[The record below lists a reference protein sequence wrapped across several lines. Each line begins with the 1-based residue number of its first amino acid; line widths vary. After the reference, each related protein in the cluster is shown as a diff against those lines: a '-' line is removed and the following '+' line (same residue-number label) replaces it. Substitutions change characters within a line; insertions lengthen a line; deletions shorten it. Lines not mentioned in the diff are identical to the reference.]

1 MSFANPVP
9 SNSAGRLRR
18 FLRLETPLRMT
29 KEKDAAT
36 PYAGKRRRTLLR
48 LILIVAGIGVGLSL
62 CEISMRAF
70 QLGNTRILSLYDNKI
85 FKLPPHIRFMNYNEN
100 KNLVETNNLGFHDRE
115 RQAANDNYRI
125 LFLGDSFVEGRQ
137 VKTERLFTSRL
148 EKKLTRDVQRI
159 ETING
164 GVPGTGTPYQYVLW
178 KDFFEP
184 NIKIDHL
191 VLCFFMGNDLIDNNL
206 ELFSSTSGSS
216 DSGFFVD
223 SAGTIL
229 DVGGKPGLL
238 KRTINS
244 GRDHSVLINSLYEG
258 AYRIRRNFQEAAEE
272 NGAGNAERRGRV
284 DSAGAWEASEQGTVA
299 LIRKWKA
306 ELAGK
311 NIPFDVVIIDRPGR
325 VYNKFELRFM
335 EKLQA
340 TCAQD
345 QIDCLR
351 LKLAGD
357 PYELYSFDGI
367 ALGHFNDKGHETV
380 ANELYEYFQSHHQAI
395 FNR

>member
-1 MSFANPVP
+1 MSIVTDAITDHRIRRGTATPG
-9 SNSAGRLRR
+9 AGR
-18 FLRLETPLRMT
+18 M
-29 KEKDAAT
+29 
-36 PYAGKRRRTLLR
+36 RRTFLR
-48 LILIVAGIGVGLSL
+48 LILIVVGIAVGLSL
-62 CEISMRAF
+62 CEISMRALR
-70 QLGNTRILSLYDNKI
+70 LGNTRTLSLYNDRI

-115 RQAANDNYRI
+115 RQATNDNYRI

-137 VKTERLFTSRL
+137 VKTESLFTSRL
-148 EKKLTRDVQRI
+148 EKKLTSDGKKI
-159 ETING
+159 EVING
-164 GVPGTGTPYQYVLW
+164 GVQGTGTPYQYVLW
-178 KDFFEP
+178 KEFFQP

-191 VLCFFMGNDLIDNNL
+191 VLCFFMGNDLMDNNP
-206 ELFSSTSGSS
+206 ELVALTSGSS

-223 SAGTIL
+223 NTGRIL
-229 DVGGKPGLL
+229 DVAEKPGLL

-244 GRDHSVLINSLYEG
+244 GRDHSVLVNTLYEG
-258 AYRIRRNFQEAAEE
+258 AYRIRTNFQHAADE
-272 NGAGNAERRGRV
+272 NGAGDAERRGRV
-284 DSAGAWEASEQGTVA
+284 DSAGAWEASEQGTIA
-299 LIRKWKA
+299 LIRSWKA

-311 NIPFDVVIIDRPGR
+311 NVPFDLVIIDRPGR
-325 VYNKFELRFM
+325 VYNRFELSFM
-335 EKLQA
+335 EKLQK

-351 LKLAGD
+351 LKLDGD

-380 ANELYEYFQSHHQAI
+380 ANELYEFFQSHHKTM